1 MADEGAVVRTQ
12 WTLGG
17 VVVVLACVV
26 AACGGDVGGPT
37 SPSLAGGTTTASNTA
52 SILSCNSVRYQN
64 QSFDVCRP
72 VQGQSNQPIGSAHYF
87 PGRSDC
93 LKVSCGGGCAT
104 AVSVGV
110 VVGGSCQ

>member
-1 MADEGAVVRTQ
+1 MERTCSFAA
-12 WTLGG
+12 
-17 VVVVLACVV
+17 VVVVLASLV
-26 AACGGDVGGPT
+26 AGCGAGASSPT
-37 SPSLAGGTTTASNTA
+37 SPTSGGGSTNLSSAA
-52 SILSCNSVRYQN
+52 SIVSCNSVRYQN

-72 VQGQSNQPIGSAHYF
+72 VQGQSIQAIGSAHYF

-104 AVSVGV
+104 AASVGV